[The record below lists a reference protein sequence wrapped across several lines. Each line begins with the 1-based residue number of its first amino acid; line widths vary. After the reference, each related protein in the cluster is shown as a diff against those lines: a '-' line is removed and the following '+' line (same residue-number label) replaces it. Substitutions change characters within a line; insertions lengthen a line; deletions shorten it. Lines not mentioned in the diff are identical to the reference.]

1 MEYFLSLIPSQMS
14 SDGLYLEVL
23 IQFSNNRV
31 QGMLLD
37 YSYLGFEVDLKFDRE
52 LKILTFVK
60 CWVPASP

>member
-1 MEYFLSLIPSQMS
+1 MS
-14 SDGLYLEVL
+14 SDGLYLELL

-37 YSYLGFEVDLKFDRE
+37 YSYLGFEVDLKFDRD

-60 CWVPASP
+60 C

>member
-1 MEYFLSLIPSQMS
+1 MS